1 MILQEVKIEIHENLG
16 AENLESFASVVRQLR
31 TFYLFLTIPLPSPH
45 ILNILWTDTHIIIIY
60 SGQLKHNTEVICL
73 HKLAYLITG

>member
-31 TFYLFLTIPLPSPH
+31 TFHLFLTIPLPSPH
-45 ILNILWTDTHIIIIY
+45 ISNTLWTDTHMIY
-60 SGQLKHNTEVICL
+60 LGQLKHNTEVICL